1 MGKDC
6 RRPYVCL
13 VVHTP
18 DRAPRGLFRNWSY
31 TVKALYRNF
40 YVCEQQLATIKYL
53 SAEWRA
59 RSPKSAQNI
68 QQCSFSLP
76 SSFQLNLKATSTRQF
91 NHNHQQTVYVYLSL
105 WNTCIHTNTKVTII
119 VSVLWKTYFLKSHR
133 IDGCYIGSNS
143 IDNNSL

>member
-1 MGKDC
+1 MGEDC
-6 RRPYVCL
+6 HYRFVCL
-13 VVHTP
+13 VIHTP
-18 DRAPRGLFRNWSY
+18 FQAIYWGIGRIQL
-31 TVKALYRNF
+31 KLYRNV

-133 IDGCYIGSNS
+133 IDGCYIGSNP